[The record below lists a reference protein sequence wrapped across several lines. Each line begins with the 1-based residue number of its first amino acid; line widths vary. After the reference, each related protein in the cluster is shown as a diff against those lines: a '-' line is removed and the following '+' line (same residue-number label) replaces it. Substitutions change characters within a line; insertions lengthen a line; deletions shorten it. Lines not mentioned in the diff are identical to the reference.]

1 MKVLGIESSCDETG
15 IAVYDTASGAIWQ
28 RLYSQIEKHRE
39 YGGVVPELASRDHV
53 VKAAPMLLDILDEI
67 GGVEALDGIA
77 YTRGPGLIGA
87 LMAARSMKFRRA
99 GFLSLMPGTC
109 TLRPKIVVTKPSA
122 RAASFFSSM

>member
-15 IAVYDTASGAIWQ
+15 IAVYDTDSGEIRQ

-53 VKAAPMLLDILDEI
+53 VKAAPLLIELLDEI

-77 YTRGPGLIGA
+77 AALEVRVVAGKKVQAIVGLRDQGA
-87 LMAARSMKFRRA
+87 DVFVDGVPVDIRF
-99 GFLSLMPGTC
+99 G
-109 TLRPKIVVTKPSA
+109 
-122 RAASFFSSM
+122 